1 MNDSLL
7 FTGVAFVFVALAIT
21 IIKADRKPT
30 YVIKYLQGRYVI
42 IETKTDAHL
51 MWFVTFED
59 AQDWFNKNCL

>member
-1 MNDSLL
+1 
-7 FTGVAFVFVALAIT
+7 
-21 IIKADRKPT
+21 
-30 YVIKYLQGRYVI
+30 LQGRYVI

>member
-59 AQDWFNKNCL
+59 AQDWFNKNCI